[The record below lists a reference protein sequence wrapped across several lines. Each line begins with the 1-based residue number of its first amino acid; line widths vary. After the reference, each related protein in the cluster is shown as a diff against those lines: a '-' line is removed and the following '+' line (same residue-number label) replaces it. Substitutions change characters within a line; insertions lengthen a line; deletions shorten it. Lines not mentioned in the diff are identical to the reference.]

1 MPAPSTKMVPI
12 LPAVVAPAI
21 IAVAPNGARKLK
33 ADHPAVPL
41 SADEL
46 GRCAALCQDAGAAMI
61 HLHVRQADGRHS
73 LDTDLYRAAIIAV
86 RREAGDDIII
96 QATSEA
102 AGIYNRHEQM
112 AAMRA
117 LMPEACSLAIRE
129 IVPDAQAE
137 TEAAAFLAELHQAG
151 VMMQY
156 ILYSD
161 SDLHRFHDLKAR
173 GIVPGEKHSVLF
185 VLGRYSAGQRSE
197 PSDLLPFLHDWSGAD
212 GAFAVCA
219 FGPKESACALAA
231 LGLNGHA
238 RIGFENNILLS
249 DGSVAADNAALVRQ
263 TVQHAGLMGR
273 AIADARMA
281 RGVLAALR

>member
-1 MPAPSTKMVPI
+1 MPATEV
-12 LPAVVAPAI
+12 LPAL

-33 ADHPAVPL
+33 SDHPAVPL
-41 SADEL
+41 SADDL
-46 GRCAALCQDAGAAMI
+46 GHCAAQCRDEGATMI

-73 LDTDLYRAAIIAV
+73 LDADLYRAAMAAV
-86 RREAGDDIII
+86 RREAGMDMIV

-102 AGIYNRHEQM
+102 AGIYSRQEQM

-129 IVPDAQAE
+129 IVPDAEAE
-137 TEAAAFLAELHQAG
+137 SDAAGFLAELYGAG
-151 VMMQY
+151 VLLQY

-173 GIVPGEKHSVLF
+173 GIVPGSRHAVLF
-185 VLGRYSAGQRSE
+185 VLGRYSAGQVSD
-197 PSDLLPFLHDWSGAD
+197 PVDLLPFLQDWSHTD

-219 FGPKESACALAA
+219 FGPKESACALTT

-238 RIGFENNILLS
+238 RIGFENNLHLS
-249 DGSVAADNAALVRQ
+249 DGSMAADNAALVRQ
-263 TVQHAGLMGR
+263 TAQAAGLMGR
-273 AIADARMA
+273 RIATAAEARA
-281 RGVLAALR
+281 LLAALR

>member
-1 MPAPSTKMVPI
+1 MSGVPI
-12 LPAVVAPAI
+12 IPAVVAPAI

-41 SADEL
+41 TADEI
-46 GRCAALCQDAGAAMI
+46 GVCAARCRDEGAAMI
-61 HLHVRQADGRHS
+61 HLHVRHADGRHA
-73 LDTDLYRAAIIAV
+73 LDAELYRAAIAAV
-86 RREAGDDIII
+86 RREAGDSMIV

-102 AGIYNRHEQM
+102 AGIYDRHQQM
-112 AAMRA
+112 AAMRT

-129 IVPDAQAE
+129 IVPDAAAE
-137 TEAAAFLAELHQAG
+137 AEAAEFLADLHRAG

-156 ILYSD
+156 ILYAD
-161 SDLHRFHDLKAR
+161 TDVRRFRDLRAR
-173 GIVPGEKHSVLF
+173 GIVPGNRHFVLF

-197 PSDLLPFLHDWSGAD
+197 PADLLPFLRQWSDDA

-219 FGPKESACALAA
+219 FGAKESACALAA

-238 RIGFENNILLS
+238 RIGFENNTLLA
-249 DGSVAADNAALVRQ
+249 DGRPAADNAALVRQ

-273 AIADARMA
+273 AVADADAA
-281 RGVLAALR
+281 RAFLRTLV